1 MVLGVGMAQ
10 LVWHLVSTDFSLPHC
25 CCNGPNGGS
34 STYPSC
40 LYILSCIHPILRM
53 NSDSLVPVRLD
64 GRFRIKDLLRTGSFS
79 ML

>member
-25 CCNGPNGGS
+25 RRNGPNGGS

-40 LYILSCIHPILRM
+40 LYILSCIYPVLHM
-53 NSDSLVPVRLD
+53 NSDPLVPVHLD
-64 GRFRIKDLLRTGSFS
+64 GRFQIKDLLGTGSFG